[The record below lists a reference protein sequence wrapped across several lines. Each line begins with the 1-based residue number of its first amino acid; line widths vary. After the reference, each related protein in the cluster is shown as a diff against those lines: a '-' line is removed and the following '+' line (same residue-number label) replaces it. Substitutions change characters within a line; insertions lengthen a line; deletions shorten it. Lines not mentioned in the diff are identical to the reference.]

1 MSKRVVPQRFFE
13 YKALFEGAMA
23 QIEQAPAIE
32 GLLKIQYDNFALCL
46 KHVNRIIKTVENDE
60 PLISEWYGNS

>member
-32 GLLKIQYDNFALCL
+32 GMLKIQY
-46 KHVNRIIKTVENDE
+46 ENLHHNLFKVWKMKE
-60 PLISEWYGNS
+60 